1 MPEELPASE
10 LDAPS
15 IDFLLRSQRL
25 MGIKRTLAVQKVCA
39 SCDTE
44 GGFQLKCGTCL
55 VTYYCNADYQKT
67 HWKKHKVS
75 SRPPVPVVSSKY
87 ALALPDY
94 AVSHKYLEACV
105 VNGGFPVII
114 ATLEYFD
121 SNIIAH
127 TPGDPPG
134 LGGLVIYMD
143 TNGLVIQ
150 MDTYGYIYMYINFFL

>member
-25 MGIKRTLAVQKVCA
+25 IGIKRTLAVQKVCV

-94 AVSHKYLEACV
+94 AFPDMHVSPITPDDEPMTDSGACRSDV
-105 VNGGFPVII
+105 VAVR
-114 ATLEYFD
+114 Y
-121 SNIIAH
+121 
-127 TPGDPPG
+127 
-134 LGGLVIYMD
+134 
-143 TNGLVIQ
+143 
-150 MDTYGYIYMYINFFL
+150 

>member
-25 MGIKRTLAVQKVCA
+25 MGMKRMHAVQKVCA

-114 ATLEYFD
+114 VTLEYFD

-150 MDTYGYIYMYINFFL
+150 MDTHGYIYMYINFFL